1 MPSELIDLAGEIV
14 VWGILGIVLF
24 AQFSHIGSE
33 MFGVSSR
40 ATLGM
45 IARHI
50 AATINIVGSRKV
62 TAFIELPGASLFGVY
77 IVVLSGRR
85 VVVESS
91 RESSSYLALYP
102 CASKVLESNHRYLVH
117 FSSGLVVFE
126 EG

>member
-1 MPSELIDLAGEIV
+1 MPSELIDLTGEIV

-24 AQFSHIGSE
+24 AQISHIGSE
-33 MFGVSSR
+33 MFWVSSR

-45 IARHI
+45 IERHI

-62 TAFIELPGASLFGVY
+62 VAFIELPRASLVGVY
-77 IVVLSGRR
+77 IVVLYGRK

-91 RESSSYLALYP
+91 GESLSYMALYP
-102 CASKVLESNHRYLVH
+102 CASKVLESNRRYLVY
-117 FSSGLVVFE
+117 FSGGQVIFK

>member
-14 VWGILGIVLF
+14 VWGILGIVMF
-24 AQFSHIGSE
+24 AQISHLGSE

-40 ATLGM
+40 ATLGI

-50 AATINIVGSRKV
+50 ATTINIVGSRKV
-62 TAFIELPGASLFGVY
+62 VAFIELPRASLVGVY
-77 IVVLSGRR
+77 IVVLSGRK

-91 RESSSYLALYP
+91 GESFSYLALYP
-102 CASKVLESNHRYLVH
+102 CASKVLESSHRYVVS
-117 FSSGLVVFE
+117 FSGGLVVFE